1 MLYKPINRIDIV
13 LIKNILGIYI
23 YPNSKNLWMW
33 EVKNKE
39 KLG

>member
-23 YPNSKNLWMW
+23 YTNSKNRWMW